1 MAKRETRRYQD
12 RREYMIKAVA
22 KRRKKVREMAVSY
35 KGGKCSLCSYSRCP
49 EALEF
54 HHLDPNQKD
63 FAISQRGH
71 SRSWERVRKEL
82 DKCVILC
89 ANCHREI
96 HASMQLPQVTVVEQ
110 WVNSGK
116 PKSLLG
122 DKGILSQASQIKKWE
137 EGAETRE

>member
-12 RREYMIKAVA
+12 RREYLIKAVA
-22 KRRKKVREMAVSY
+22 KRRKKVREMAVAY
-35 KGGKCSLCSYSRCP
+35 KGGSCNRCGYNKCL

-54 HHLDPNQKD
+54 HHLEPAHKD

-82 DKCVILC
+82 DKCVMLC

-96 HASMQLPQVTVVEQ
+96 HASMQLPRATVVEK
-110 WVNSGK
+110 VGEFRGAYIPAEGYGN
-116 PKSLLG
+116 PEPSLP
-122 DKGILSQASQIKKWE
+122 I
-137 EGAETRE
+137 